1 MFETCFSV
9 ASFCLI
15 FCFYFCLSE
24 ISIYLSVFS
33 GLGVMTFVGDVLC
46 IDVLCID
53 GLYIDVLYLLA
64 AHPSLVNRAVY
75 FTGAP
80 SVRCVA
86 PSVVAGWLMWVVW

>member
-1 MFETCFSV
+1 MISV
-9 ASFCLI
+9 SLLDSSFCLYI
-15 FCFYFCLSE
+15 EFLVLLNF
-24 ISIYLSVFS
+24 LSVFS

>member
-1 MFETCFSV
+1 MFETYFSV

-24 ISIYLSVFS
+24 ISIYLSGFS
-33 GLGVMTFVGDVLC
+33 GLGVMVFVGDVLY

-64 AHPSLVNRAVY
+64 PHPSLVNRAVY

-80 SVRCVA
+80 SVSCVA
-86 PSVVAGWLMWVVW
+86 PSAVAGWLMWVVW